1 MIEYY
6 SLTKTILY
14 RSPQRKEIDMSKTTI
29 AILYDFDKTLCTTDM
44 QEYDFIKKLN
54 MTPAEFWGE
63 AAKLTKQYEM
73 EKILSYMLVMI
84 RKCKERG
91 IPLTKEYLRSCGEN
105 VELFNG
111 VATWF
116 DRINAFGKSMGV
128 NIEHYIISSGTYE
141 IIEGTPI
148 AKYFKK
154 VFACRYIYDENGEA
168 VWPAHAINY
177 TLKTQYIYRI
187 SKGILDL
194 TDDEGVNREQDES
207 LRRIAYSNMIY
218 LGDGMTDIPCMKMVK
233 ERGGKSIA
241 VYPEGKGDTVKPLV
255 DDDRIN
261 YVCVADYSENST
273 LERIVKLMIE
283 NMAIGEKLKKEER
296 KQLSQ
301 YKTKK

>member
-1 MIEYY
+1 
-6 SLTKTILY
+6 
-14 RSPQRKEIDMSKTTI
+14 MSKTTI
-29 AILYDFDKTLCTTDM
+29 GILYDFDKTLCTTDM
-44 QEYDFIKKLN
+44 QEYDFIKNLGI
-54 MTPAEFWGE
+54 TPNEFWGE
-63 AAKLTKQYEM
+63 AARLTKKYEM

-84 RKCKERG
+84 RKCKEKG
-91 IPLTKEYLRSCGEN
+91 IPLTEEYLRSCGEH
-105 VELFNG
+105 VELFKG
-111 VATWF
+111 VLTWF
-116 DRINAFGKSMGV
+116 DRINAFGESLGV
-128 NIEHYIISSGTYE
+128 DIEHYIISSGTYE

-154 VFACRYIYDENGEA
+154 VFACKYIYDENGEA

-194 TDDEGVNREQDES
+194 TDDYSVNREQDES
-207 LRRIAYSNMIY
+207 LRRIAYQNMIY

-241 VYPEGKGDTVKPLV
+241 VYHEGEGDTVKPLV

-261 YVCVADYSENST
+261 YVCAADYSENST

-283 NMAIGEKLKKEER
+283 NMAITEKLKKEER
-296 KQLSQ
+296 SQLSQ

>member
-1 MIEYY
+1 
-6 SLTKTILY
+6 
-14 RSPQRKEIDMSKTTI
+14 MSKTTI
-29 AILYDFDKTLCTTDM
+29 GILYDFDKTLCTTDM
-44 QEYDFIKKLN
+44 QEYDFIKNLG
-54 MTPAEFWGE
+54 MTPEEFWGE

-73 EKILSYMLVMI
+73 EKILAYMLVMI
-84 RKCKERG
+84 KKCKEKG
-91 IPLTKEYLRSCGEN
+91 ISLTEDYLRSCGEH

-154 VFACRYIYDENGEA
+154 VFACRYVYDENGEA

-187 SKGILDL
+187 SKGVLDL
-194 TDDEGVNREQDES
+194 TDDYNLNREQDES
-207 LRRIAYSNMIY
+207 LRRISYQNMIY

-283 NMAIGEKLKKEER
+283 NMAITEKLKKEER
-296 KQLSQ
+296 SQLSQ

>member
-1 MIEYY
+1 
-6 SLTKTILY
+6 
-14 RSPQRKEIDMSKTTI
+14 MSKTTI
-29 AILYDFDKTLCTTDM
+29 GILYDFDKTLCTTDM
-44 QEYDFIKKLN
+44 QEYDFIKNLG

-73 EKILSYMLVMI
+73 EKILAYMLVMI
-84 RKCKERG
+84 KKCKEKD
-91 IPLTKEYLRSCGEN
+91 IPLTEDYLRSCGEH
-105 VELFNG
+105 VELFQG

-154 VFACRYIYDENGEA
+154 VFACRYVYNENGEA

-187 SKGILDL
+187 SKGVLDL

-207 LRRIAYSNMIY
+207 LRRISYQNMIY

-241 VYPEGKGDTVKPLV
+241 VYPEGKGDAVKPLV

-283 NMAIGEKLKKEER
+283 NMAITEKLKKEER
-296 KQLSQ
+296 SQLSQ